1 MKRQQKKGTKRLTK
15 KMKTKLVGLL
25 IVILLALVALIF
37 RITYISIKSGD
48 RYTRQ
53 VLTQSQQQYESTT
66 VPFKRGDILDR
77 NGNTLATS
85 VKVYNVILDC
95 SLVNSDKKYRKPTV
109 DALSDYLGIDSS
121 VVEAKLDDES
131 TANSQYQILKK
142 VSMDER
148 KHFLEMNE
156 ITDDNKDTLKRSEYK
171 RRSKVKGVW
180 FEEHY
185 QREYPFHALA
195 STVIGFSSV
204 NNTASLGIE
213 GYYSSTLNGTD
224 GKKYGYLN
232 SDDIMEQNIVDAV
245 DGKTVVST
253 IDVNIQSIVEKYI
266 SAFNEKLRNNAYEGD
281 GAENIGVIVENP
293 NNGEILAMA
302 GKNTF
307 DLNDPRAA
315 YANRTD
321 LSDEEISAGL
331 DSLWKNFC
339 VSSNYELG
347 SVIKPIIVASALESG
362 AVSDSDVFVCDGG
375 EQIGND
381 YVRCAVYPY
390 AHGTETLGEVIQNSC
405 NDGMMAIGRKMGA
418 ALLLDYQSRFNFG
431 SRTGID
437 LPNESSGAIYTLDQM
452 KDMELASTTF
462 GQGFTSTMIQEISAI
477 SAVIN
482 GGTYYQPHVVKE
494 IKSQE
499 DGSVLKT
506 NEGNVLK
513 HIVSSDVSEK
523 IREYMGMS
531 VTSGTSRKSKVQGY
545 SMGGKTGT
553 AEILSTEEKDYL
565 VSFIGFAPLD
575 TPQVVVYV
583 VVDRPNVEEQADS
596 SYAQYIAQAI
606 LDEILPY
613 MNIYPDE
620 ETEETTKL
628 WDGFKGVLKLD
639 DSEVEVNEPIVQTE
653 GSETGTDNAQDIE
666 VVQDESG
673 SSEEYNDEES
683 DGVASENAGY
693 EETVSEDVSDEE
705 DTSSDTS
712 NEEDT
717 SNQEEST
724 YEEDEGE

>member
-53 VLTQSQQQYESTT
+53 VLTQQQYESTT

-171 RRSKVKGVW
+171 RRSRVKGVW

-331 DSLWKNFC
+331 DSLWENFC

-362 AVSDSDVFVCDGG
+362 AVSDSDVFICDGG

-462 GQGFTSTMIQEISAI
+462 GQGFTSTMIQEISAV

-513 HIVSSDVSEK
+513 QIVSSDVSEK

-628 WDGFKGVLKLD
+628 WDGFKGVLRLD

-717 SNQEEST
+717 SNQDEST

>member
-1 MKRQQKKGTKRLTK
+1 MKRQQKKVTKRLTK
-15 KMKTKLVGLL
+15 KMRKKLVGLL
-25 IVILLALVALIF
+25 FVILLALVALIF
-37 RITYISIKSGD
+37 RITYISMKSGD

-53 VLTQSQQQYESTT
+53 VLTQAQQQYESTT

-77 NGNTLATS
+77 NGNILATS

-95 SLVNSDKKYRKPTV
+95 SLVNSDKKYREPTV
-109 DALSDYLGIDSS
+109 EALSEYLGIDSS
-121 VVEAKLDDES
+121 AVEAKLDDES
-131 TANSQYQILKK
+131 TASSQYQILKT

-148 KHFLEMNE
+148 KNFLEMNE
-156 ITDDNKDTLKRSEYK
+156 ITEDNKDTLKKSEYK
-171 RRSKVKGVW
+171 RRSRVKGVW

-195 STVIGFSSV
+195 STVLGFTFA

-213 GYYSSTLNGTD
+213 GYYNTTLNGTD

-232 SDDIMEQNIVDAV
+232 SDDIMDQNIVDAV

-307 DLNDPRAA
+307 DLNDPRAT
-315 YANRTD
+315 YADRTD
-321 LSDEEISAGL
+321 LSDAEVSTGL
-331 DSLWKNFC
+331 DNLWRNFC

-347 SVIKPIIVASALESG
+347 SVIKPIIVAAALESG
-362 AVSDSDVFVCDGG
+362 AVSDNDVFVCDGG

-381 YVRCAVYPY
+381 YVRCAIYPE

-418 ALLLDYQSRFNFG
+418 ALLIDYQSRFNFG

-437 LPNESSGAIYTLDQM
+437 LPNESSGAIYSLNQM

-462 GQGFTSTMIQEISAI
+462 GQGFTSTMIQEISAM
-477 SAVIN
+477 SAVVN

-499 DGSVLKT
+499 NRSVLKT

-513 HIVSSDVSEK
+513 QVISSDVSEK
-523 IREYMGMS
+523 VREYMGMS
-531 VTSGTSRKSKVQGY
+531 VKYGTSGKSKVQGY

-575 TPQVVVYV
+575 TPQVVIYV

-606 LDEILPY
+606 LAEVLPY

-620 ETEETTKL
+620 ETEEITKL
-628 WDGFKGVLKLD
+628 WDGFKGVLRLD
-639 DSEVEVNEPIVQTE
+639 DSEVEVNEPVVQTE

-673 SSEEYNDEES
+673 SIEEYNDEES
-683 DGVASENAGY
+683 DGVASEDVGY
-693 EETVSEDVSDEE
+693 EESTSE
-705 DTSSDTS
+705 DTS

-717 SNQEEST
+717 SRDTSEEDTSNQDEST

>member
-171 RRSKVKGVW
+171 RRSRVKGVW

-302 GKNTF
+302 GNNTF

-331 DSLWKNFC
+331 DSLWENFC

-362 AVSDSDVFVCDGG
+362 AVSDSDVFICDGG

-462 GQGFTSTMIQEISAI
+462 GQGFTSTMIQEISAV

-482 GGTYYQPHVVKE
+482 GGTYYQPHLVTKITDSTGNTISTVEPKAVKQTISQSTSDKIRDYLQSVVKE
-494 IKSQE
+494 
-499 DGSVLKT
+499 GT
-506 NEGNVLK
+506 GN
-513 HIVSSDVSEK
+513 
-523 IREYMGMS
+523 
-531 VTSGTSRKSKVQGY
+531 TAKVDGY

-553 AEILSTEEKDYL
+553 AQKFPRGNGKYL
-565 VSFIGFAPLD
+565 VSFMGFAPYD
-575 TPQVVVYV
+575 NPQVLIYV
-583 VVDRPNVEEQADS
+583 VVNEPNVADQPHSVFAQNIAREILEEV
-596 SYAQYIAQAI
+596 
-606 LDEILPY
+606 LPY

-620 ETEETTKL
+620 KKTGVNKGYDVTGSKDSSQYTGKHNGTK
-628 WDGFKGVLKLD
+628 
-639 DSEVEVNEPIVQTE
+639 SRNEKKKK
-653 GSETGTDNAQDIE
+653 N
-666 VVQDESG
+666 
-673 SSEEYNDEES
+673 
-683 DGVASENAGY
+683 
-693 EETVSEDVSDEE
+693 
-705 DTSSDTS
+705 
-712 NEEDT
+712 
-717 SNQEEST
+717 
-724 YEEDEGE
+724 

>member
-171 RRSKVKGVW
+171 RRSRVKGVW

-331 DSLWKNFC
+331 DSLWENFC

-362 AVSDSDVFVCDGG
+362 AVSDSDVFICDGG

-437 LPNESSGAIYTLDQM
+437 LPNESSGAIYTIDQM

-462 GQGFTSTMIQEISAI
+462 GQGFTSTMIQEISAV

-494 IKSQE
+494 ILNDE
-499 DGSVLKT
+499 GSVVKS
-506 NEGNVLK
+506 
-513 HIVSSDVSEK
+513 VSPNLVRETVSE
-523 IREYMGMS
+523 S
-531 VTSGTSRKSKVQGY
+531 TSNFINNALYQTVSGDGGTAGAAAVAGY
-545 SMGGKTGT
+545 EVAGKTGT
-553 AEILSTEEKDYL
+553 AQKQPRAEKNYL
-565 VSFIGFAPLD
+565 VSFIGYAPAYN
-575 TPQVVVYV
+575 PQVLCYV
-583 VVDRPNVEEQADS
+583 VVDTPHLPGEQ
-596 SYAQYIAQAI
+596 QAHSTFAS
-606 LDEILPY
+606 EIFSKIMAEVLPY
-613 MNIYPDE
+613 KNVFPAGDAAQDLETNLSSQEEGIISGTATEDPNAAETPAETTPAPEGGWANYDEEFIDSGDEYSYPD
-620 ETEETTKL
+620 TM
-628 WDGFKGVLKLD
+628 G
-639 DSEVEVNEPIVQTE
+639 N
-653 GSETGTDNAQDIE
+653 
-666 VVQDESG
+666 VQDESAAVG
-673 SSEEYNDEES
+673 NGETAGTGRDTGTA
-683 DGVASENAGY
+683 DNAG
-693 EETVSEDVSDEE
+693 ETAAS
-705 DTSSDTS
+705 
-712 NEEDT
+712 
-717 SNQEEST
+717 QEAQAAG
-724 YEEDEGE
+724 D

>member
-1 MKRQQKKGTKRLTK
+1 MKRQQKKVTKRLTK
-15 KMKTKLVGLL
+15 KMRKKLVGLL
-25 IVILLALVALIF
+25 FVILLALVALIF
-37 RITYISIKSGD
+37 RITYISMKSGD

-53 VLTQSQQQYESTT
+53 VLTQAQQQYESTT

-77 NGNTLATS
+77 NGNILATS

-109 DALSDYLGIDSS
+109 EALSEYLGIDSS
-121 VVEAKLDDES
+121 AVEAKLDDES
-131 TANSQYQILKK
+131 TASSQYQILKT

-148 KHFLEMNE
+148 KNFLEMNE
-156 ITDDNKDTLKRSEYK
+156 ITEDNKDTLKKSEYK
-171 RRSKVKGVW
+171 RRSRVKGVW

-195 STVIGFSSV
+195 STVLGFTFA

-213 GYYSSTLNGTD
+213 GYYNTTLNGTD

-232 SDDIMEQNIVDAV
+232 SDDIMDQNIVDAV
-245 DGKTVVST
+245 EGKTVVST

-307 DLNDPRAA
+307 DLNDPRAT
-315 YANRTD
+315 YADRTD
-321 LSDEEISAGL
+321 LSDAEVSTGL
-331 DSLWKNFC
+331 DNLWRNFC

-347 SVIKPIIVASALESG
+347 SVIKPIIVAAALESG
-362 AVSDSDVFVCDGG
+362 AVSDNDVFVCDGG

-381 YVRCAVYPY
+381 YVRCAIYPE

-418 ALLLDYQSRFNFG
+418 ALLIDYQSRFNFG

-437 LPNESSGAIYTLDQM
+437 LPNESSGAIYSLNQM

-462 GQGFTSTMIQEISAI
+462 GQGFTSTMIQEISAM
-477 SAVIN
+477 SAVVN

-499 DGSVLKT
+499 NRSVLKT

-513 HIVSSDVSEK
+513 QVISSDVSEK
-523 IREYMGMS
+523 VREYMGMS
-531 VTSGTSRKSKVQGY
+531 VKYGTSGKSKVQGY

-575 TPQVVVYV
+575 IPQVVIYV

-606 LDEILPY
+606 LAEVLPY

-620 ETEETTKL
+620 ETEEITKL
-628 WDGFKGVLKLD
+628 WDGFKGVLRLD
-639 DSEVEVNEPIVQTE
+639 DSEVEVNEPVVQTE

-673 SSEEYNDEES
+673 STEEYNDEES
-683 DGVASENAGY
+683 DGVASEDVGY
-693 EETVSEDVSDEE
+693 EENTSEDTFNEE
-705 DTSSDTS
+705 DISRDTS
-712 NEEDT
+712 NEENT
-717 SNQEEST
+717 SNQDEST
-724 YEEDEGE
+724 YEEDGRE

>member
-1 MKRQQKKGTKRLTK
+1 M
-15 KMKTKLVGLL
+15 
-25 IVILLALVALIF
+25 
-37 RITYISIKSGD
+37 
-48 RYTRQ
+48 
-53 VLTQSQQQYESTT
+53 
-66 VPFKRGDILDR
+66 
-77 NGNTLATS
+77 
-85 VKVYNVILDC
+85 
-95 SLVNSDKKYRKPTV
+95 
-109 DALSDYLGIDSS
+109 
-121 VVEAKLDDES
+121 
-131 TANSQYQILKK
+131 
-142 VSMDER
+142 
-148 KHFLEMNE
+148 
-156 ITDDNKDTLKRSEYK
+156 
-171 RRSKVKGVW
+171 
-180 FEEHY
+180 
-185 QREYPFHALA
+185 
-195 STVIGFSSV
+195 
-204 NNTASLGIE
+204 
-213 GYYSSTLNGTD
+213 
-224 GKKYGYLN
+224 
-232 SDDIMEQNIVDAV
+232 AV
-245 DGKTVVST
+245 T
-253 IDVNIQSIVEKYI
+253 
-266 SAFNEKLRNNAYEGD
+266 
-281 GAENIGVIVENP
+281 
-293 NNGEILAMA
+293 
-302 GKNTF
+302 
-307 DLNDPRAA
+307 
-315 YANRTD
+315 
-321 LSDEEISAGL
+321 
-331 DSLWKNFC
+331 
-339 VSSNYELG
+339 
-347 SVIKPIIVASALESG
+347 ALESG
-362 AVSDSDVFVCDGG
+362 AVSDSDVFICDGG

-418 ALLLDYQSRFNFG
+418 ALLLDYQSQFNFG

-462 GQGFTSTMIQEISAI
+462 GQGFTSTMIQEISAV

-513 HIVSSDVSEK
+513 QIVSSDVSEK

-639 DSEVEVNEPIVQTE
+639 DSEVEVDEPAVQTE
-653 GSETGTDNAQDIE
+653 GSETGTDNAPDIE

-683 DGVASENAGY
+683 DGVASENVGY
-693 EETVSEDVSDEE
+693 EENDSEDVSDEE
-705 DTSSDTS
+705 DTSSD
-712 NEEDT
+712 NFEEDT
-717 SNQEEST
+717 SNQDD

>member
-1 MKRQQKKGTKRLTK
+1 M
-15 KMKTKLVGLL
+15 GLL
-25 IVILLALVALIF
+25 VVILLALVGLLF
-37 RITYISIKSGD
+37 RITYISMKSGD
-48 RYTRQ
+48 KYTRQ

-66 VPFKRGDILDR
+66 IPFKRGDILDR

-95 SLVNSDKKYRKPTV
+95 SVVNSKKSYREPTV
-109 DALSDYLGIDSS
+109 NALSEYLGIDSS

-131 TANSQYQILKK
+131 TAGSQYQILKTI
-142 VSMDER
+142 SMDEE
-148 KHFLEMNE
+148 KKFLEMNE
-156 ITDDNKDTLKRSEYK
+156 ITDDNKDTLDKDEYK
-171 RRSKVKGVW
+171 RRQNVQGVW

-195 STVIGFSSV
+195 STVLGFSSA

-213 GYYSSTLNGTD
+213 GYYNSTLNGTD

-232 SDDIMEQNIVDAV
+232 SDDSMEQDIVEAI
-245 DGKTVVST
+245 DGKTLVST
-253 IDVNIQSIVEKYI
+253 IDVNIQSIIEKYI

-321 LSDEEISAGL
+321 LKDEEISEGL
-331 DSLWKNFC
+331 DELWRNFC
-339 VSSNYELG
+339 ISSNYEPG

-362 AVSDSDVFVCDGG
+362 AVTDNDVFVCDGG

-418 ALLLDYQSRFNFG
+418 SLLLDYQSRFNFG

-437 LPNESSGAIYTLDQM
+437 LPGESSGAIYSSSQM

-462 GQGFTSTMIQEISAI
+462 GQGFTCTMIQEIAAM

-494 IKSQE
+494 VRSQE

-513 HIVSSDVSEK
+513 QVVSSDVSEH

-531 VTSGTSRKSKVQGY
+531 VKYGTSRKSKVQGY

-575 TPQVVVYV
+575 EPQLLVYV

-606 LDEILPY
+606 LDEVLPY

-620 ETEETTKL
+620 EAEESTKL
-628 WDGFKGVLKLD
+628 WAGFDGVLRLD
-639 DSEVEVNEPIVQTE
+639 DTQVEVQQPVTQTE
-653 GSETGTDNAQDIE
+653 GSETGTDNSQDIE
-666 VVQDESG
+666 VVEDESG
-673 SSEEYNDEES
+673 SSEESNNEES
-683 DGVASENAGY
+683 DGVTNEDAG
-693 EETVSEDVSDEE
+693 
-705 DTSSDTS
+705 
-712 NEEDT
+712 
-717 SNQEEST
+717 

>member
-1 MKRQQKKGTKRLTK
+1 
-15 KMKTKLVGLL
+15 MKTKLVGLL

-171 RRSKVKGVW
+171 RRSRVKGVW

-331 DSLWKNFC
+331 DSLWENFC

-362 AVSDSDVFVCDGG
+362 AVSDSDVFICDGG

-418 ALLLDYQSRFNFG
+418 ALLLDYQSQFNFG

-462 GQGFTSTMIQEISAI
+462 GQGFTSTMIQEISAV

-482 GGTYYQPHVVKE
+482 GGTYYQPHLVTKITDSTGNTISTVEPKAVKQTISKSTSDKIRDYLQSVVKE
-494 IKSQE
+494 
-499 DGSVLKT
+499 GT
-506 NEGNVLK
+506 GN
-513 HIVSSDVSEK
+513 
-523 IREYMGMS
+523 
-531 VTSGTSRKSKVQGY
+531 TAKVDGY

-553 AEILSTEEKDYL
+553 AQKFPRGNGKYL
-565 VSFIGFAPLD
+565 VSFMGFAPYD
-575 TPQVVVYV
+575 NPQVLIYV
-583 VVDRPNVEEQADS
+583 VVNEPNVADQPHSVFAQNIAREILEEV
-596 SYAQYIAQAI
+596 
-606 LDEILPY
+606 LPY

-620 ETEETTKL
+620 KKTGVNKGYDVTGSKDSSQYTGKHNGTK
-628 WDGFKGVLKLD
+628 
-639 DSEVEVNEPIVQTE
+639 SRNEKKKK
-653 GSETGTDNAQDIE
+653 N
-666 VVQDESG
+666 
-673 SSEEYNDEES
+673 
-683 DGVASENAGY
+683 
-693 EETVSEDVSDEE
+693 
-705 DTSSDTS
+705 
-712 NEEDT
+712 
-717 SNQEEST
+717 
-724 YEEDEGE
+724 

>member
-1 MKRQQKKGTKRLTK
+1 MR
-15 KMKTKLVGLL
+15 TKLVGLL
-25 IVILLALVALIF
+25 IAILVVLVGLIF
-37 RITYISIKSGD
+37 GITYISIKSGD
-48 RYTRQ
+48 KYTRQ

-66 VPFKRGDILDR
+66 IPFKRGDILDR

-85 VKVYNVILDC
+85 IKVYNVILDC
-95 SLVNSDKKYRKPTV
+95 SLINSDSSYREPTIS
-109 DALSDYLGIDSS
+109 ALSEYLGIDSS
-121 VVEAKLDDES
+121 VVEAKLDNES
-131 TANSQYQILKK
+131 TANSQYQVLKT
-142 VSMDER
+142 VSMDE
-148 KHFLEMNE
+148 KKNFLEMNE
-156 ITDDNKDTLKRSEYK
+156 ITKDNKDTLKKSEYK

-180 FEEHY
+180 FEEY
-185 QREYPFHALA
+185 YEREYPFHALA
-195 STVIGFSSV
+195 STVLGFSSR

-213 GYYSSTLNGTD
+213 GYYNSTLNGTD

-232 SDDIMEQNIVDAV
+232 SDDIMDQNIVDAV

-307 DLNDPRAA
+307 DLNNPRAA
-315 YANRTD
+315 YADRTD
-321 LSDEEISAGL
+321 LSDEEISTGL
-331 DSLWKNFC
+331 DNLWKNFC

-362 AVSDSDVFVCDGG
+362 AVSEDDVFVCDGG

-418 ALLLDYQSRFNFG
+418 SLLLDYQSRFNFG

-437 LPNESSGAIYTLDQM
+437 LPGESSGAIYSLDQM

-462 GQGFTSTMIQEISAI
+462 GQGFTSTMIQEISAM

-513 HIVSSDVSEK
+513 QIISSDVSEK
-523 IREYMGMS
+523 VREYMGMS
-531 VTSGTSRKSKVQGY
+531 VKYGTSRKSKVQGY

-553 AEILSTEEKDYL
+553 AEILSTPEKDYL

-606 LDEILPY
+606 LDEVLPY
-613 MNIYPDE
+613 MDIYPDE

-628 WDGFKGVLKLD
+628 WAGFDGVLRLD
-639 DSEVEVNEPIVQTE
+639 DSAVEVQQPVTQTE
-653 GSETGTDNAQDIE
+653 GSETGTDNSQDIE
-666 VVQDESG
+666 VVEDESG
-673 SSEEYNDEES
+673 ASEEYNNEES
-683 DGVASENAGY
+683 DGVTNEDAGY
-693 EETVSEDVSDEE
+693 EE
-705 DTSSDTS
+705 DTS
-712 NEEDT
+712 
-717 SNQEEST
+717 
-724 YEEDEGE
+724 YEENEGE

>member
-171 RRSKVKGVW
+171 RRSRVKGVW

-302 GKNTF
+302 

-331 DSLWKNFC
+331 DSLWENFC

-362 AVSDSDVFVCDGG
+362 AVSDSDVFICDGG

-437 LPNESSGAIYTLDQM
+437 LPNESSGAIYTIDQM

-462 GQGFTSTMIQEISAI
+462 GQGFTSTMIQEISAV

-513 HIVSSDVSEK
+513 QIVSSDVSEK

-553 AEILSTEEKDYL
+553 AEILSTKEKDYL

-639 DSEVEVNEPIVQTE
+639 DSEVEVNEPVVQTE
-653 GSETGTDNAQDIE
+653 GSETGTNNAQDIE

-693 EETVSEDVSDEE
+693 EENAFEDVSDEE
-705 DTSSDTS
+705 DTSSDNS

-717 SNQEEST
+717 SNQDD

>member
-1 MKRQQKKGTKRLTK
+1 M
-15 KMKTKLVGLL
+15 
-25 IVILLALVALIF
+25 
-37 RITYISIKSGD
+37 
-48 RYTRQ
+48 
-53 VLTQSQQQYESTT
+53 
-66 VPFKRGDILDR
+66 
-77 NGNTLATS
+77 
-85 VKVYNVILDC
+85 
-95 SLVNSDKKYRKPTV
+95 
-109 DALSDYLGIDSS
+109 
-121 VVEAKLDDES
+121 
-131 TANSQYQILKK
+131 
-142 VSMDER
+142 
-148 KHFLEMNE
+148 
-156 ITDDNKDTLKRSEYK
+156 
-171 RRSKVKGVW
+171 
-180 FEEHY
+180 
-185 QREYPFHALA
+185 
-195 STVIGFSSV
+195 

-331 DSLWKNFC
+331 DSLWENFC

-362 AVSDSDVFVCDGG
+362 AVSDSDVFICDGG

-390 AHGTETLGEVIQNSC
+390 AHGSETLGEVIQNSC

-462 GQGFTSTMIQEISAI
+462 GQGFTSTMIQEISAV

-482 GGTYYQPHVVKE
+482 DGTYYQPHVVKE

-513 HIVSSDVSEK
+513 QIVSSDVSEK

-575 TPQVVVYV
+575 TPQVVIYV

-628 WDGFKGVLKLD
+628 WDGFKGVLRLD

-717 SNQEEST
+717 SNQDEST

>member
-1 MKRQQKKGTKRLTK
+1 MKRQQKKKTKRLTK
-15 KMKTKLVGLL
+15 KMRTKLVGLL
-25 IVILLALVALIF
+25 IAILVVLVGLIF
-37 RITYISIKSGD
+37 GITYISIKSGD
-48 RYTRQ
+48 KYTRQ

-66 VPFKRGDILDR
+66 IPFKRGDILDR

-85 VKVYNVILDC
+85 IKVYNVILDC
-95 SLVNSDKKYRKPTV
+95 SLINSDSSYREPTIS
-109 DALSDYLGIDSS
+109 ALSEYLGIDSS
-121 VVEAKLDDES
+121 VVEAKLDNES
-131 TANSQYQILKK
+131 TANSQYQVLKT
-142 VSMDER
+142 VSMDE
-148 KHFLEMNE
+148 KKNFLEMNE
-156 ITDDNKDTLKRSEYK
+156 ITKDNKDTLKKSEYK

-180 FEEHY
+180 FEEY
-185 QREYPFHALA
+185 YEREYPFHALA
-195 STVIGFSSV
+195 STVLGFSSR

-213 GYYSSTLNGTD
+213 GYYNSTLNGTD

-232 SDDIMEQNIVDAV
+232 SDDIMDQNIVDAV

-307 DLNDPRAA
+307 DLNNPRAA
-315 YANRTD
+315 YADRTD
-321 LSDEEISAGL
+321 LSDEEISTGL
-331 DSLWKNFC
+331 DNLWKNFC

-362 AVSDSDVFVCDGG
+362 AVSEDDVFVCDGG

-418 ALLLDYQSRFNFG
+418 SLLLDYQSRFNFG

-437 LPNESSGAIYTLDQM
+437 LPGESSGAIYSLDQM

-462 GQGFTSTMIQEISAI
+462 GQGFTSTMIQEISAM

-513 HIVSSDVSEK
+513 QIISSDVSEK
-523 IREYMGMS
+523 VREYMGMS
-531 VTSGTSRKSKVQGY
+531 VKYGTSRKSKVQGY

-553 AEILSTEEKDYL
+553 AEILSTPEKDYL

-606 LDEILPY
+606 LDEVLPY
-613 MNIYPDE
+613 MDIYPDE

-628 WDGFKGVLKLD
+628 WAGFDGVLRLD
-639 DSEVEVNEPIVQTE
+639 DSAVEVQQPVTQTE
-653 GSETGTDNAQDIE
+653 GSETGTDNSQDIE
-666 VVQDESG
+666 VVEDESG
-673 SSEEYNDEES
+673 ASEEYNNEES
-683 DGVASENAGY
+683 DGVTNEDAGY
-693 EETVSEDVSDEE
+693 EE
-705 DTSSDTS
+705 DTS
-712 NEEDT
+712 
-717 SNQEEST
+717 
-724 YEEDEGE
+724 YEENEGE

>member
-1 MKRQQKKGTKRLTK
+1 MRK
-15 KMKTKLVGLL
+15 KLVGLL
-25 IVILLALVALIF
+25 FVILLALVALIF
-37 RITYISIKSGD
+37 RITYISMKSGD

-53 VLTQSQQQYESTT
+53 VLTQAQQQYESTT

-77 NGNTLATS
+77 NGNILATS

-109 DALSDYLGIDSS
+109 EALSEYLGIDSS
-121 VVEAKLDDES
+121 AVEAKLDDES
-131 TANSQYQILKK
+131 TASSQYQILKT

-148 KHFLEMNE
+148 KNFLEMNE
-156 ITDDNKDTLKRSEYK
+156 ITEDNKDTLKKSEYK
-171 RRSKVKGVW
+171 RRSRVKGVW

-195 STVIGFSSV
+195 STVLGFTFA

-213 GYYSSTLNGTD
+213 GYYNTTLNGTD

-232 SDDIMEQNIVDAV
+232 SDDIMDQNIVDAV
-245 DGKTVVST
+245 EGKTVVST

-307 DLNDPRAA
+307 DLNDPRAT
-315 YANRTD
+315 YADRTD
-321 LSDEEISAGL
+321 LSDAEVSTGL
-331 DSLWKNFC
+331 DNLWRNFC

-347 SVIKPIIVASALESG
+347 SVIKPIIVAAALESG
-362 AVSDSDVFVCDGG
+362 AVSDNDVFVCDGG

-381 YVRCAVYPY
+381 YVRCAIYPE

-418 ALLLDYQSRFNFG
+418 ALLIDYQSRFNFG

-437 LPNESSGAIYTLDQM
+437 LPNESSGAIYSLNQM

-462 GQGFTSTMIQEISAI
+462 GQGFTSTMIQEISAM
-477 SAVIN
+477 SAVVN

-499 DGSVLKT
+499 NRSVLKT

-513 HIVSSDVSEK
+513 QVISSDVSEK
-523 IREYMGMS
+523 VREYMGMS
-531 VTSGTSRKSKVQGY
+531 VKYGTSGKSKVQGY

-575 TPQVVVYV
+575 IPQVVIYV

-606 LDEILPY
+606 LAEVLPY

-620 ETEETTKL
+620 ETEEITKL
-628 WDGFKGVLKLD
+628 WDGFKGVLRLD
-639 DSEVEVNEPIVQTE
+639 DSEVEVNEPVVQTE

-673 SSEEYNDEES
+673 STEEYNDEES
-683 DGVASENAGY
+683 DGVASEDVGY
-693 EETVSEDVSDEE
+693 EENTSEDTFNEE
-705 DTSSDTS
+705 DISRDTS
-712 NEEDT
+712 NEENT
-717 SNQEEST
+717 SNQDEST
-724 YEEDEGE
+724 YEEDGRE

>member
-171 RRSKVKGVW
+171 RRSRVKGVW

-281 GAENIGVIVENP
+281 GEENIGVIV
-293 NNGEILAMA
+293 
-302 GKNTF
+302 
-307 DLNDPRAA
+307 
-315 YANRTD
+315 
-321 LSDEEISAGL
+321 
-331 DSLWKNFC
+331 
-339 VSSNYELG
+339 
-347 SVIKPIIVASALESG
+347 
-362 AVSDSDVFVCDGG
+362 
-375 EQIGND
+375 
-381 YVRCAVYPY
+381 
-390 AHGTETLGEVIQNSC
+390 
-405 NDGMMAIGRKMGA
+405 
-418 ALLLDYQSRFNFG
+418 
-431 SRTGID
+431 
-437 LPNESSGAIYTLDQM
+437 
-452 KDMELASTTF
+452 
-462 GQGFTSTMIQEISAI
+462 
-477 SAVIN
+477 
-482 GGTYYQPHVVKE
+482 
-494 IKSQE
+494 
-499 DGSVLKT
+499 
-506 NEGNVLK
+506 
-513 HIVSSDVSEK
+513 
-523 IREYMGMS
+523 
-531 VTSGTSRKSKVQGY
+531 
-545 SMGGKTGT
+545 
-553 AEILSTEEKDYL
+553 
-565 VSFIGFAPLD
+565 
-575 TPQVVVYV
+575 
-583 VVDRPNVEEQADS
+583 
-596 SYAQYIAQAI
+596 
-606 LDEILPY
+606 
-613 MNIYPDE
+613 
-620 ETEETTKL
+620 
-628 WDGFKGVLKLD
+628 
-639 DSEVEVNEPIVQTE
+639 
-653 GSETGTDNAQDIE
+653 
-666 VVQDESG
+666 
-673 SSEEYNDEES
+673 
-683 DGVASENAGY
+683 
-693 EETVSEDVSDEE
+693 
-705 DTSSDTS
+705 
-712 NEEDT
+712 
-717 SNQEEST
+717 
-724 YEEDEGE
+724 